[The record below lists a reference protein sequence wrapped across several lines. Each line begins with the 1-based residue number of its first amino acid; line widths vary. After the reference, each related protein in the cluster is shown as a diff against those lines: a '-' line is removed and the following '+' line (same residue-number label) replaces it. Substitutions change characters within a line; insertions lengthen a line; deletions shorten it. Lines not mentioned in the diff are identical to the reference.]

1 MAVDEIITTAL
12 GKKQKA
18 LSEYDAKRVLR
29 EYGIPAT
36 REKLCRSAAEAVRAA
51 TEIGGRVALKPC
63 SPEILHKS
71 ETGCIHLNLSLASEI
86 ELAFASIQQQ
96 LGATDVLV
104 QEMVSGSREILVGM
118 IRDDQFGPC
127 VVLGMGG
134 VLAEVIDDT
143 VFRAAPFELLEAAD
157 MLDQLRS
164 RKILQAFRGQ
174 KPVNRD
180 MLCRILSAV
189 GRMGVE
195 QPAIREIDINPLMIA
210 TDGNPVAADALMVL
224 SPDFATIG

>member
-36 REKLCRSAAEAVRAA
+36 REKLCSSAAAAVRAA
-51 TEIGGRVALKPC
+51 AEIGGRVALKPC

-143 VFRAAPFELLEAAD
+143 VFRAAPFELQEAAD

-210 TDGNPVAADALMVL
+210 TDGNPVAADALVVL
-224 SPDFATIG
+224 SPAFETIG